1 MHTFMRL
8 AAYLKPYWIKITIA
22 AVASAVYGA
31 MDGAFA
37 YFVGPLL
44 NKIFVSKDLLIFSL
58 LPGLVVLLFL
68 IRGLCRFA
76 NEYFMRTASMLA
88 VNDIRRG
95 LFRKTIFLDLKFFS
109 KHQTGSLMSRVLND
123 VYVMQDGAGNII
135 ISIFKDG
142 ISLISLLFVIFYRN
156 WELAII
162 TFLAI
167 PITIYPAQLIGKKIK
182 RAAKSG
188 QEMSGDITSTL
199 QEAYTGIKVVK
210 AFGLEFKQLEK
221 FCHGIDSFYFFY
233 RKGIKY
239 SSLSSPIIEVI
250 TSIGIA
256 GVIFFGGRM
265 VMNGTMTAADFFS
278 FVTAMALV
286 YSPFKKLISTF
297 NDSQR
302 CLGAGERVFEI
313 MDEQPT
319 VVEPE
324 SPIALSR
331 AEGVVGFDNV
341 SFTYDSEYILK
352 NISFTAE
359 KGMVTALV
367 GPSGAGKTTLVS
379 LIPRFFDVTHGKITL
394 DGHDVRQIARE
405 DLIRQIALVDQET
418 MLFNDTIANNIRFG
432 KSDATDAEIEA
443 AAKAAYVHEFVVS
456 MPDGYQ
462 TNIGDRGLRIS
473 GGQRQRICIARAL
486 LKNAPIL
493 ILDEA
498 TSALDTES
506 EQMVQKALENLMM
519 DRTTFVIAHRLST
532 ILHAD
537 RILVLEDGEIK
548 ESGKHS
554 ELLEK
559 GALYKRLYDMQ
570 FNV

>member
-8 AAYLKPYWIKITIA
+8 SAYLKPYWIKITIA

-95 LFRKTIFLDLKFFS
+95 LFRKTIFLDLKFFN

-324 SPIALSR
+324 SPITLSR

-352 NISFTAE
+352 SISFTAE

>member
-1 MHTFMRL
+1 MRL

>member
-1 MHTFMRL
+1 MRL
-8 AAYLKPYWIKITIA
+8 SAYLKPYWIKITIA

-95 LFRKTIFLDLKFFS
+95 LFRKTIFLDLKFFN

-324 SPIALSR
+324 SPITLSR

-352 NISFTAE
+352 SISFTAE